1 MWFKVYD
8 HFVELK
14 ISQKP
19 KGRLSLWDTNAGSNF
34 CDPHLELIWR
44 NKWHLET
51 LEVSTSLEI
60 TVGTHFHMWHGT
72 KTTPVFLPVDGEA
85 SCLLLPKLIS
95 VLSSSTVQ
103 PENLYSCIVKA
114 AGWAWSVLISWKRQ
128 GVRLV
133 DVMKHL
139 PYKVSLLWNYHE
151 KCGQPWLK
159 KHFLPMR

>member
-8 HFVELK
+8 HFIELK

-103 PENLYSCIVKA
+103 PENIFLYSEGSRLGLISVDLLEKTGCE
-114 AGWAWSVLISWKRQ
+114 AGWCNETSTL
-128 GVRLV
+128 
-133 DVMKHL
+133 
-139 PYKVSLLWNYHE
+139 
-151 KCGQPWLK
+151 
-159 KHFLPMR
+159 